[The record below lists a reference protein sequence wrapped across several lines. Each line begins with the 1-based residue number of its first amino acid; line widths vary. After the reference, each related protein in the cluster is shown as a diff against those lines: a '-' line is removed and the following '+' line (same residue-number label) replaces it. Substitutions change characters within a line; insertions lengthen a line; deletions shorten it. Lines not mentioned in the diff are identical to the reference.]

1 MPFRCSEAGPSEWID
16 RSRTIEFRFEGH
28 RYTAHPGDTVTS
40 ALLANGVTLLGRSFK
55 YHRPRGAFSLA
66 NHDINAL
73 FSTADDTNIRGDV
86 TPVEDGMALQAV
98 NVRGGV
104 ERDKDRYLDRFGRF
118 MPVGFYY
125 KAFHRPKALFPF
137 FEKAIRQRAGLGKV
151 DTRWRP
157 RRRSKRYA
165 HCDVLVIGAGPSG
178 MTAALEAADAGMEVL
193 LVDENQHI
201 GGSLDYQWPAE
212 TAASECPRLSE
223 RVHAHANI
231 TVRTE
236 ALALAYYAGQWV
248 PVATTDGIIKVCAR
262 GIIVATGLLEQPPIF
277 RNNDRPG
284 VMLASGAQRLIRRF
298 GVAPCQRT
306 VVLTANAEGYQ
317 AALDLLRAG
326 VDVAAVAA
334 LTAAGSDSPAA
345 VALAEAGVPQ
355 LTNHTVYEVY
365 GDQAVQGVRL
375 GPIDGSDG
383 DGQDYDC
390 DGVVTSTG
398 WAPAAHLLHEAGGA
412 VRYDADLAMHVASS
426 WPATVV
432 PAGRVN
438 GAFSLAQ
445 QAGDAANAARRLLA
459 AIQGNPAPATEDWRD
474 DQGHGSEWPIVRHP
488 RGREFV
494 DLDEDLQL
502 KDLEQA
508 AREGFDNIELM
519 KRFSTVG
526 MGPSQGKHS
535 NINAIRIL
543 AASNGQ
549 GMDATGS
556 TTARPMYHPV
566 RMEDLAGRRFRPQRY
581 TPIHDRH
588 AALSGRFFEAGPW
601 LRVSHYG
608 ASDDADA
615 RVEAEVNAVRRG
627 VGLIDVSTLGK
638 IEVVGPDAGRLLEG
652 TYTARM
658 ANAKPG
664 ATRYALMVDD
674 TGVIIDDGVVGRL
687 AEDHYYLTAT
697 SGHAA
702 ATARTLK
709 RHVVEWGLDARV
721 VDRTGQ
727 LGALNLAGPL
737 SRSVLARLTDLPLDE
752 DAFPYL
758 NIREAQLCG
767 YPVRILR
774 AGFVGELAFEIHM
787 PAAGMGAIWDALIQA
802 GGNDG
807 ISGFG
812 VEAQRILRLEKGH
825 IIVGQDTDGLTTPF
839 DVGMAWAVHLK
850 KPFFKGRGALSH
862 LKGKSPKRLVAFAMP
877 EAHDGPLPRE
887 CHLAIRN
894 GDIVG
899 RVTSIARSPTLGRP
913 IGLAMIE
920 RGPGEDDESLTLRVD
935 GGEYVTA
942 ERVRAPFYDP
952 DGERQR
958 LANEEVK
965 S

>member
-1 MPFRCSEAGPSEWID
+1 MPFRCSDAGSREWID
-16 RSRTIEFRFEGH
+16 RSRRIEFSFEGR
-28 RYTAHPGDTVTS
+28 RYSAHPGDTITS
-40 ALLANGVTLLGRSFK
+40 ALLANGVVVLGRSFK

-73 FSTADDTNIRGDV
+73 FSTAEDTNIRGDV
-86 TPVEDGMALQAV
+86 TPVEDGMALEAV
-98 NVRGGV
+98 NVRGTAA
-104 ERDKDRYLDRFGRF
+104 RDKDRYLDWFGRF

-125 KAFHRPKALFPF
+125 KAFHRPKALFPW
-137 FEKAIRQRAGLGKV
+137 FEKAIRQRAGLGTV
-151 DTRWRP
+151 DTYWRP
-157 RRRSKRYA
+157 RRRPKRYA

-178 MTAALEAADAGMEVL
+178 MTAALEAAEAGLEVL
-193 LVDENQHI
+193 LVDENPHI
-201 GGSLDYQWPAE
+201 GGSLDYQWPLDTAE
-212 TAASECPRLSE
+212 AACPSLAE
-223 RVHAHANI
+223 RVAAHSGI
-231 TVRTE
+231 TVQTK
-236 ALALAYYAGQWV
+236 ALAVAYYAGQWV
-248 PVATTDGIIKVCAR
+248 PVATDEGIIKVCAR
-262 GIIVATGLLEQPPIF
+262 GIVVATGLLEQPPIC

-284 VMLASGAQRLIRRF
+284 VLLASGAQRLLRRF
-298 GVAPCQRT
+298 GVAPCQRA

-317 AALDLLRAG
+317 AALDLQYAG
-326 VDVAAVAA
+326 VEVAAVAA
-334 LTAAGSDSPAA
+334 LTEAGADSEAAAA
-345 VALAEAGVPQ
+345 LTEAGVPRLAHHALYQ
-355 LTNHTVYEVY
+355 VHGDNTVT
-365 GDQAVQGVRL
+365 GARL
-375 GPIDGSDG
+375 GPIDGSDA
-383 DGQDYDC
+383 DAQDYDC
-390 DGVVTSTG
+390 DGVIVSTG
-398 WAPAAHLLHEAGGA
+398 WAPAAHLLHEAGGK
-412 VRYDADLAMHVASS
+412 VRYDTELAMHVPSS
-426 WPATVV
+426 WPASVV

-438 GAFSLAQ
+438 GAFTLAQ
-445 QAGDAANAARRLLA
+445 QTADAVNAARRLVA
-459 AIQGNPAPATEDWRD
+459 ALTGATVPAVEDWRD
-474 DQGHGSEWPIVRHP
+474 HQPHSAEWPIVRHS
-488 RGREFV
+488 RAREFV

-588 AALSGRFFEAGPW
+588 VALSGCLFEAGPW
-601 LRVSHYG
+601 LRVGHYG
-608 ASDDADA
+608 DEASADDCVA
-615 RVEAEVNAVRRG
+615 AEVNTVRNG

-638 IEVVGPDAGRLLEG
+638 IEVVGPDAARLLEG

-658 ANAKPG
+658 ANAKVG

-687 AEDHYYLTAT
+687 AEDHYYLTAG

-709 RHVVEWGLDARV
+709 RHAVEWGLDAHV

-737 SRSVLARLTDLPLDE
+737 SRSVLARVSDMPLDE
-752 DAFPYL
+752 ASFPYL
-758 NIREAQLCG
+758 NIRETRLCG
-767 YPVRILR
+767 YPVRLLR

-787 PAAGMGAIWDALIQA
+787 PAAGMGAVWDALMRA
-802 GGNDG
+802 GADAG
-807 ISGFG
+807 IAPFG
-812 VEAQRILRLEKGH
+812 VDAQRILRLEKGH

-839 DVGMAWAVHLK
+839 DAGMSWAVHLK
-850 KPFFKGRGALSH
+850 KPFFKGRGALAH
-862 LKGKSPKRLVAFAMP
+862 LKGKSPKRLVAFALP
-877 EAHDGPLPRE
+877 TGYEGPLPRE
-887 CHLAIRN
+887 CHLAIRD

-920 RGPGEDDESLTLRVD
+920 RGLVEDDALLTLRVD
-935 GGEYVTA
+935 NGQYITA

-958 LANEEVK
+958 VASEEVN